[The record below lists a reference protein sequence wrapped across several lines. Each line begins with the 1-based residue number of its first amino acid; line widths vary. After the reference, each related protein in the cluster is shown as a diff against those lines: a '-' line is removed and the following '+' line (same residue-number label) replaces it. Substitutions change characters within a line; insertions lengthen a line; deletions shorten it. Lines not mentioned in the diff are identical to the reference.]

1 VVGIGPGGQLDRTF
15 RAQSAIEASEVIAGY
30 KRYIKAVDDLIGDK
44 TIIATGMTKE
54 VDRCQQ
60 AIKAAS
66 EGKVVA
72 LISSGDAGIYGMAGL
87 TLEMIQAEQYE
98 IEVEVIPGVTAA
110 SAAAA
115 RLGAPLMLDFA
126 IISLSDL
133 LVEWAVIRQRI
144 QAVAKADLV
153 VAFYNPRSRKRI
165 KQLDEAID
173 ILLEH
178 RSPATLVGIGTDI
191 GSQQEHLVITTL
203 GELLQHEIGMRS
215 LVIIGNSESK
225 VLGKWL
231 VNPRGYQI

>member
-1 VVGIGPGGQLDRTF
+1 VVGIGPGGHLDRTF
-15 RAQSAIEASEVIAGY
+15 RAQAAIEASEVIAGY
-30 KRYIKAVDDLIGDK
+30 KRYVEAVADLIGDK
-44 TIIATGMTKE
+44 EVITTGMTKE

-87 TLEMIQAEQYE
+87 ALEIIHAEHHDL
-98 IEVEVIPGVTAA
+98 EVEIIPGVTVA

-115 RLGAPLMLDFA
+115 SMGAPLMLDFA

-133 LVEWAVIRQRI
+133 LVKWEVIRNRL

-153 VAFYNPRSRKRI
+153 VALYNPRSRKRI
-165 KQLDEAID
+165 KQLDETVAIF
-173 ILLEH
+173 LEH
-178 RSPATLVGIGTDI
+178 RSPETPVGIGTDV
-191 GSQQEHLVITTL
+191 GSQEEHLVITTL

-225 VLGKWL
+225 ILGKWL

>member
-1 VVGIGPGGQLDRTF
+1 VVGIGPGNPLDRTF
-15 RAQSAIEASEVIAGY
+15 RAQAAIEASEVVAGY
-30 KRYIKAVDDLIGDK
+30 KRYVKSIADLIGDQE
-44 TIIATGMTKE
+44 IIATGMTKE

-87 TLEMIQAEQYE
+87 ALEMIHAEQHDIDIE
-98 IEVEVIPGVTAA
+98 IIPGVTAA
-110 SAAAA
+110 SATAAS
-115 RLGAPLMLDFA
+115 LGAPLMLDFA

-133 LVEWAVIRQRI
+133 LVEWEVIRNRI

-153 VAFYNPRSRKRI
+153 VALYNPRSRKRI
-165 KQLDEAID
+165 KQLDETVEIF
-173 ILLEH
+173 LEH
-178 RSPATLVGIGTDI
+178 RPSKTPVGIGTNV
-191 GSQQEHLVITTL
+191 GNEKEHLVITTL

-215 LVIIGNSESK
+215 LVIIGNTESQ

-231 VNPRGYQI
+231 INPRGYQL

>member
-1 VVGIGPGGQLDRTF
+1 VVGIGPGGPLDRTF

-54 VDRCQQ
+54 VERCQQ

-87 TLEMIQAEQYE
+87 ALEMIQAEQYE

-126 IISLSDL
+126 IISLS
-133 LVEWAVIRQRI
+133 E
-144 QAVAKADLV
+144 
-153 VAFYNPRSRKRI
+153 
-165 KQLDEAID
+165 
-173 ILLEH
+173 
-178 RSPATLVGIGTDI
+178 
-191 GSQQEHLVITTL
+191 
-203 GELLQHEIGMRS
+203 
-215 LVIIGNSESK
+215 
-225 VLGKWL
+225 
-231 VNPRGYQI
+231 YQ

>member
-1 VVGIGPGGQLDRTF
+1 VVGIGPGGHLDRTF
-15 RAQSAIEASEVIAGY
+15 RAQAAIEASEVIAGY
-30 KRYIKAVDDLIGDK
+30 KRYVEAVADLIGDK
-44 TIIATGMTKE
+44 EVITTGMTKE

-87 TLEMIQAEQYE
+87 ALEIIHAEHHD
-98 IEVEVIPGVTAA
+98 IEVEIIPGVTVA

-115 RLGAPLMLDFA
+115 SLGAPLMLDFA

-133 LVEWAVIRQRI
+133 LVKWEVIRNRL

-153 VAFYNPRSRKRI
+153 VALYNPRSRKRI
-165 KQLDEAID
+165 KQLDETVEIF
-173 ILLEH
+173 LEH
-178 RSPATLVGIGTDI
+178 RSPATPVGIGTDV
-191 GSQQEHLVITTL
+191 GTQEEHLIITTL

-225 VLGKWL
+225 MLGKWL

>member
-1 VVGIGPGGQLDRTF
+1 MVGIGPGGQLDRTF

-44 TIIATGMTKE
+44 TIITTGMTKE
-54 VDRCQQ
+54 VERCQQ

-87 TLEMIQAEQYE
+87 ALEMIQAEQYD
-98 IEVEVIPGVTAA
+98 IEVEIIPGVTAA

-115 RLGAPLMLDFA
+115 CLGAPLMLDFA

-144 QAVAKADLV
+144 QAVAEADLV

-173 ILLEH
+173 IFLEH
-178 RSPATLVGIGTDI
+178 RSPATPVGIGTDI

>member
-44 TIIATGMTKE
+44 TIITTGMTKE
-54 VDRCQQ
+54 VERCQQ

-87 TLEMIQAEQYE
+87 ALEMIQAEQYD
-98 IEVEVIPGVTAA
+98 IEVEIIPGVTAA

-115 RLGAPLMLDFA
+115 CLGAPLMLDFA

-144 QAVAKADLV
+144 QAVAEADLV

-173 ILLEH
+173 IFLEH
-178 RSPATLVGIGTDI
+178 RSPATPVGIGTDI